1 MSPASSLPPASA
13 TPTPAPAPS
22 GRVWPRTLVVR
33 LFLIFVVGLVVAHAL
48 SFSLLFYERYSTTKM
63 MMLGDLERDV
73 SIAMDILDRL
83 PAQERAAWYPRLTNG
98 NKRYLPGP
106 ATVRQPLSSAAQRT
120 AAQAIEDALG
130 ARRPLTILAAADD
143 PRHIQAQVTLGDGS
157 TAVLDIH
164 LQMPALALWLPLVLC
179 LQLLLLVGCAWL
191 AVRLAVRPLT
201 RLAQA
206 ADAIDPNRK
215 PPPVPENGPREVAR
229 AATAFNDMQRR
240 IAAHMAERMQM
251 LGAISHDLQTPITR
265 MKLRVESMD
274 ESSDRDKLERDLDE
288 VGRLIREGIDY
299 ARSAHGSQEKE
310 ARMDLGAFVESL
322 VYDYEDTGRQ
332 VALTGQENLPWSTR
346 PQALRRVL
354 SNLIDN
360 ALKFSGAAEVAM
372 RHHDDDTVGITVLDR
387 GPGIPPDE
395 LDAVCQPFYRVEAS
409 RNRATGGTG
418 LGLAIAKQLASVL
431 GGQLILA
438 NRPGGGLA
446 VELRLTRQ
454 PPEAG

>member
-1 MSPASSLPPASA
+1 MSPTAPVSQPSPRPPLS
-13 TPTPAPAPS
+13 
-22 GRVWPRTLVVR
+22 RLWPRTLVAR
-33 LFLIFVVGLVVAHAL
+33 LFLIFVLGLVVAHAL
-48 SFSLLFYERYSTTKM
+48 SFSLLFYERYTTTRM

-73 SIAMDILDRL
+73 GIAMDILDRL
-83 PAQERAAWYPRLTNG
+83 PPQERAAWYPRLTNG
-98 NKRYLPGP
+98 NKQYLPGP
-106 ATVRQPLSSAAQRT
+106 ATVRQPLESAAQRT
-120 AAQAIEDALG
+120 AAAAIEDALG
-130 ARRPLTILAAADD
+130 GRRPLAILADADD

-164 LQMPALALWLPLVLC
+164 LQMPALARWLPVVLC

-206 ADAIDPNRK
+206 ADAMDPNRK
-215 PPPVPENGPREVAR
+215 PPPVPEDGPREVAR
-229 AATAFNDMQRR
+229 AATAFNAMQRR
-240 IAAHMAERMQM
+240 IASHMAERMQM

-274 ESSDRDKLERDLDE
+274 ESADRDKLERDLDE
-288 VGRLIREGIDY
+288 VGRLVREGIDY

-310 ARMDLGAFVESL
+310 ARTDLGAFVESL
-322 VYDYEDTGRQ
+322 VYDYEDTGRR
-332 VALTGQENLPWSTR
+332 VTLAGQESLPWSTR

-372 RHHDDDTVGITVLDR
+372 RRHGDGAVSIFVLDR
-387 GPGIPPDE
+387 GPGIPPGE
-395 LDAVCQPFYRVEAS
+395 LDAVCEPFYRVESS

-418 LGLAIAKQLASVL
+418 LGLAIARQLAAALGAELVL
-431 GGQLILA
+431 S
-438 NRPGGGLA
+438 NRPGGGLSA
-446 VELRLTRQ
+446 ELRLPSQSPRQ
-454 PPEAG
+454 AGPG